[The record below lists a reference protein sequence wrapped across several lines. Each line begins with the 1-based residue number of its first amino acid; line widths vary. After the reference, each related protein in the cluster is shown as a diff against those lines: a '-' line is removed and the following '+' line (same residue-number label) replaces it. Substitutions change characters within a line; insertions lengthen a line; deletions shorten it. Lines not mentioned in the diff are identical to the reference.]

1 MLPCHKLQENFDMMS
16 TILSYGI
23 ENTIQIQILQWNC
36 NFIFFLLYL
45 LIICIIIP
53 KFNLLRKW
61 EYIFPLSSAY
71 CETDCRGN
79 QKCKCVSG
87 LSAAEHE
94 QLVSLSYS
102 THPLTQTCSVRSS
115 LAVSLSPPTAVS
127 LTLPPPGRSTISEI
141 WSPGSLTR
149 RKRKHRFYSVTRW
162 VVWSPGRR
170 NRRLIFLSIV
180 DRWVPVVLVVLLVL
194 LVLLGPSMGQGRA
207 LNMTPLA
214 ATQLGALNL
223 GPIGV
228 SERAQKSGS
237 AKSIQRAAVRMKFT
251 FVFYVEIDSRLCS
264 TTRRTDSASERNV
277 SESAL
282 RSYLQMY
289 LYLPCTVDA
298 INEKTFALDEIVL

>member
-1 MLPCHKLQENFDMMS
+1 M
-16 TILSYGI
+16 
-23 ENTIQIQILQWNC
+23 
-36 NFIFFLLYL
+36 
-45 LIICIIIP
+45 
-53 KFNLLRKW
+53 
-61 EYIFPLSSAY
+61 
-71 CETDCRGN
+71 
-79 QKCKCVSG
+79 
-87 LSAAEHE
+87 
-94 QLVSLSYS
+94 
-102 THPLTQTCSVRSS
+102 
-115 LAVSLSPPTAVS
+115 
-127 LTLPPPGRSTISEI
+127 
-141 WSPGSLTR
+141 
-149 RKRKHRFYSVTRW
+149 
-162 VVWSPGRR
+162 
-170 NRRLIFLSIV
+170 
-180 DRWVPVVLVVLLVL
+180 VLVVL

-298 INEKTFALDEIVL
+298 INEKKHSHSMRLFYRTKSCGNLISPRFLKT